1 MLSNAIPRLLDR
13 LRRSELVRK
22 GGEQTDGQLL
32 KAFVGRRDAQ
42 ALEALV
48 RRHAP
53 MVWGV
58 CRRTLA
64 NHHDAE
70 DAFQATFLVLLRR
83 AASLRSPELLAN
95 WLYGVALKT
104 ARKAKQMA
112 AKRSVREPQVSP
124 TPEPSAVESRDCS
137 FGPEQ
142 LQLLD
147 EELSRL
153 PEKYRAAIVLCDL
166 EGSSRAE
173 AARRLRKPEGT
184 VASRLARG
192 REMLARRL
200 TRRGLDVSAT
210 SVAAALPRQAALG
223 SVPAVLLTN
232 TIKTT
237 ALIAAGEVAAAGAI
251 SGQVATLTE
260 AVLRA
265 MALTK
270 RKATIVVFLIA
281 ALVLSAGL
289 VAHHLLDN
297 RPIENSRLPPDPDRP
312 GQADYL
318 VLVVS
323 ASYPGANAAVV
334 ADVVGGSIE
343 GVINHDGAQGLVR
356 IESTSDNDGRYT
368 AHLYFK
374 AETDPESAMKVVKT
388 RIWQAEPLLPDVVL
402 KEKVSVTVGKAA
414 GDPNEVAIAVIDL
427 AKGGDGVQLKK
438 AARAVV
444 KRLEA
449 EHALTNPQVFPGGDD
464 VKELSAYIDHTKCA
478 SLSVTPTEVF
488 KTLEAAVPAYHGHPN
503 SVFGIIGASAEGKAV
518 NLEELKKVVVRGK
531 VTLGDVAHFRELY
544 GPATAYRVDNCVA
557 FRITGT
563 PPEGKSVAEAA
574 TKCVELAE
582 PEAKRVCL
590 AGPQGKILHMKW
602 VERWGFAVK
611 NLSAK

>member
-1 MLSNAIPRLLDR
+1 MALNAIPRILDR
-13 LRRSELVRK
+13 LRRSEMLRE

-32 KAFVGRRDAQ
+32 GAFVGRRDAQ
-42 ALEALV
+42 ALELLV

-64 NHHDAE
+64 DHHDAE
-70 DAFQATFLVLLRR
+70 DAFQATFLVLFRR

-104 ARKAKQMA
+104 ARKARQMA
-112 AKRSVREPQVSP
+112 AKRAAREPQVSP
-124 TPEPSAVESRDCS
+124 MPEPPAVESRDCA

-142 LQLLD
+142 LRLLD

-153 PEKYRAAIVLCDL
+153 PEKYRVAIVLCEL
-166 EGSSRAE
+166 EGRTRPE
-173 AARRLRKPEGT
+173 AARQLRVPEGT

-192 REMLARRL
+192 REMLGRRL
-200 TRRGLDVSAT
+200 ARRGLDVSAG
-210 SVAAALPRQAALG
+210 SVAATLPPQAALG
-223 SVPAVLLTN
+223 SVTATLLAN

-237 ALIAAGEVAAAGAI
+237 ALLAAGEVTAAGAI
-251 SGQVATLTE
+251 SGQVAILTE

-265 MALTK
+265 TALTK
-270 RKATIVVFLIA
+270 RKVAIVVFLIA
-281 ALVLSAGL
+281 ALVLSAGM

-297 RPIENSRLPPDPDRP
+297 RPIGNPALRQDPALPDR
-312 GQADYL
+312 ADYL

-323 ASYPGANAAVV
+323 ASYPGANALVV
-334 ADVVGGSIE
+334 ADTIGRGIE
-343 GVINHDGAQGLVR
+343 GVINHDGAEGLVR

-368 AHLYFK
+368 ARLYFK
-374 AETDPESAMKVVKT
+374 AETDPESAMIIVKT

-402 KEKVSVTVGKAA
+402 KNKVSVTVGKA
-414 GDPNEVAIAVIDL
+414 GGGPNEVAIVVIDL
-427 AKGGDGVQLKK
+427 GDGDGPTLQK

-449 EHALTNPQVFPGGDD
+449 EHALTNPQVFPGDD
-464 VKELSAYIDHTKCA
+464 VKQLCTYVDPTKCA
-478 SLSVTPTEVF
+478 SLGVTPTEVF

-518 NLEELKKVVVRGK
+518 NLEELKKVVVRGT
-531 VTLGDVAHFRELY
+531 VTLGDVAVFRDVDV
-544 GPATAYRVDNCVA
+544 PAAVYRVDNCVA

-574 TKCVELAE
+574 TRCVELAE
-582 PEAKRVCL
+582 PEVQRVWL
-590 AGPQGKILHMKW
+590 AGPEAKVLHLKW
-602 VERWGFAVK
+602 VEHWGFAVK

>member
-1 MLSNAIPRLLDR
+1 MLSNAIPRFLDR
-13 LRRSELVRK
+13 LRRSELLRE

-32 KAFVGRRDAQ
+32 KAFVGRRDVQ

-58 CRRTLA
+58 CRRTLD
-64 NHHDAE
+64 NHLDAE
-70 DAFQATFLVLLRR
+70 DAFQATFLVLFRR

-104 ARKAKQMA
+104 ARKARQMA
-112 AKRSVREPQVSP
+112 AKRSVRERQVSP
-124 TPEPSAVESRDCS
+124 MPEPPAVESRDCA

-142 LQLLD
+142 LRLLD

-153 PEKYRAAIVLCDL
+153 PEKYRVAIVLCDL

-200 TRRGLDVSAT
+200 TRRGLAVSAT
-210 SVAAALPRQAALG
+210 SVAATMPQQAALG
-223 SVPAVLLTN
+223 SVPAALLAN
-232 TIKTT
+232 TVKAA
-237 ALIAAGEVAAAGAI
+237 ALIAAGEATAAGAI
-251 SGQVATLTE
+251 SGQVAILTE

-265 MALTK
+265 TALTK
-270 RKATIVVFLIA
+270 RKAAIVVFLIA
-281 ALVLSAGL
+281 ALVLSAGM

-297 RPIENSRLPPDPDRP
+297 RPIENLALRPDPARP

-318 VLVVS
+318 VLAVT
-323 ASYPGANAAVV
+323 ASYPGANALVV
-334 ADVVGGSIE
+334 ADVVARSIE
-343 GVINHDGAQGLVR
+343 GVINLDGAEGLVR

-368 AHLYFK
+368 ARLYFK
-374 AETDPESAMKVVKT
+374 AETDPESAMNLIKT

-402 KEKVSVTVGKAA
+402 KNKVSVTVGKAE
-414 GDPNEVAIAVIDL
+414 GGPNEVAIAVIDR
-427 AKGGDGVQLKK
+427 GDGDPVQLKK

-449 EHALTNPQVFPGGDD
+449 EHALTNPQVFPGDD
-464 VKELSAYIDHTKCA
+464 VKQLCTYVDHTKCA
-478 SLSVTPTEVF
+478 SLGVTPTEVF

-503 SVFGIIGASAEGKAV
+503 SVFGIIGASAEGRAV
-518 NLEELKKVVVRGK
+518 NLEELKKVVVRDK
-531 VTLGDVAHFRELY
+531 VTLGDVARFNDVDV
-544 GPATAYRVDNCVA
+544 PAAVYRVDNCVA

-582 PEAKRVCL
+582 PEVKRVWL
-590 AGPQGKILHMKW
+590 AGPEAKVVHMKW

-611 NLSAK
+611 NLSAE

>member
-1 MLSNAIPRLLDR
+1 LLR
-13 LRRSELVRK
+13 E

-32 KAFVGRRDAQ
+32 KAFVGRRDVQ

-58 CRRTLA
+58 CRRTLD
-64 NHHDAE
+64 NHLDAE
-70 DAFQATFLVLLRR
+70 DAFQATFLVLFRR

-104 ARKAKQMA
+104 ARKARQMA
-112 AKRSVREPQVSP
+112 AKRSVRERQVSP
-124 TPEPSAVESRDCS
+124 MPEPPAVESRDCA

-142 LQLLD
+142 LRLLD

-153 PEKYRAAIVLCDL
+153 PEKYRVAIVLCDL

-200 TRRGLDVSAT
+200 TRRGLAVSAT
-210 SVAAALPRQAALG
+210 SVAATMPQQAALG
-223 SVPAVLLTN
+223 SVPAALLAN
-232 TIKTT
+232 TVKAA
-237 ALIAAGEVAAAGAI
+237 ALIAAGEATAAGAI
-251 SGQVATLTE
+251 SGQVAILAE

-265 MALTK
+265 TALTK
-270 RKATIVVFLIA
+270 RKAAIVVFLIA
-281 ALVLSAGL
+281 ALVLSAGM

-297 RPIENSRLPPDPDRP
+297 RPIENPARRPDPARP

-318 VLVVS
+318 VLAVT
-323 ASYPGANAAVV
+323 ASYPGANALVV
-334 ADVVGGSIE
+334 ADVVARSIE
-343 GVINHDGAQGLVR
+343 GVINLDGAEGLVR

-368 AHLYFK
+368 ARLYFN
-374 AETDPESAMKVVKT
+374 AETDPESAMNLIKT

-402 KEKVSVTVGKAA
+402 KNKVSVTVGKAE
-414 GDPNEVAIAVIDL
+414 GGPNEVAIAVIDR
-427 AKGGDGVQLKK
+427 GDGDPVQLKK

-449 EHALTNPQVFPGGDD
+449 EHALTNPQVFPGDD
-464 VKELSAYIDHTKCA
+464 VKQLCTYVDHTKCA
-478 SLSVTPTEVF
+478 SLGVTPTEVF

-503 SVFGIIGASAEGKAV
+503 SVFGIIGASAEGRAV
-518 NLEELKKVVVRGK
+518 NLEELKKVVVRDK
-531 VTLGDVAHFRELY
+531 VTLGDVARFNDVDV
-544 GPATAYRVDNCVA
+544 PAAVYRVDNCVA

-582 PEAKRVCL
+582 PEVKRVWL
-590 AGPQGKILHMKW
+590 AGPEAKVVHMKW

-611 NLSAK
+611 NLSAE

>member
-1 MLSNAIPRLLDR
+1 MLR
-13 LRRSELVRK
+13 E

-32 KAFVGRRDAQ
+32 KAFVGRRDVQ

-58 CRRTLA
+58 CRRTLD
-64 NHHDAE
+64 NHLDAE
-70 DAFQATFLVLLRR
+70 DAFQATFLVLFRR

-104 ARKAKQMA
+104 ARKARQMA
-112 AKRSVREPQVSP
+112 AKRSVRERQVSP
-124 TPEPSAVESRDCS
+124 MPEPPAVESRDCA

-142 LQLLD
+142 LRLLD

-153 PEKYRAAIVLCDL
+153 PEKYRVAIVLCDL

-200 TRRGLDVSAT
+200 TRRGLAVSAT
-210 SVAAALPRQAALG
+210 SVAATMPQQAALG
-223 SVPAVLLTN
+223 SVPAALLAN
-232 TIKTT
+232 TVKAA
-237 ALIAAGEVAAAGAI
+237 ALIAAGEATAAGAI
-251 SGQVATLTE
+251 SGQVAILAE

-265 MALTK
+265 TALTK
-270 RKATIVVFLIA
+270 RKAAIVVFLIA
-281 ALVLSAGL
+281 ALVLSAGM

-297 RPIENSRLPPDPDRP
+297 RPIENPARRPDPARP

-318 VLVVS
+318 VLAVT
-323 ASYPGANAAVV
+323 ASYPGANALVV
-334 ADVVGGSIE
+334 ADVVARSIE
-343 GVINHDGAQGLVR
+343 GVINLDGAEGLVR

-368 AHLYFK
+368 ARLYFN
-374 AETDPESAMKVVKT
+374 AETDPESAMNLIKT

-402 KEKVSVTVGKAA
+402 KNKVSVTVGKAE
-414 GDPNEVAIAVIDL
+414 GGPNEVAIAVIDR
-427 AKGGDGVQLKK
+427 GDGDPVQLKK

-449 EHALTNPQVFPGGDD
+449 EHALTNPQVFPGDD
-464 VKELSAYIDHTKCA
+464 VKQLCTYVDHTKCA
-478 SLSVTPTEVF
+478 SLGVTPTEVF

-503 SVFGIIGASAEGKAV
+503 SVFGIIGASAEGRAV
-518 NLEELKKVVVRGK
+518 NLEELKKVVVRDK
-531 VTLGDVAHFRELY
+531 VTLGDVARFNDVDV
-544 GPATAYRVDNCVA
+544 PAAVYRVDNCVA

-582 PEAKRVCL
+582 PEVKRVWL
-590 AGPQGKILHMKW
+590 AGPEAKVVHMKW

-611 NLSAK
+611 NLSAE

>member
-1 MLSNAIPRLLDR
+1 MALNAIPRILDR
-13 LRRSELVRK
+13 LRRSEMLRE

-32 KAFVGRRDAQ
+32 GAFVGRRDAQ
-42 ALEALV
+42 ALELLV

-64 NHHDAE
+64 DHHDAE
-70 DAFQATFLVLLRR
+70 DAFQATFLVLFRR

-104 ARKAKQMA
+104 ARKARQMA
-112 AKRSVREPQVSP
+112 AKRAAREPQVSP
-124 TPEPSAVESRDCS
+124 MPEPPAVESRDCA

-142 LQLLD
+142 LRLLD

-153 PEKYRAAIVLCDL
+153 PEKYRVAIVLCEL
-166 EGSSRAE
+166 EGRTRPE
-173 AARRLRKPEGT
+173 AARQLRVPEGT

-192 REMLARRL
+192 REMLGRRL
-200 TRRGLDVSAT
+200 ARRGLDVSAG
-210 SVAAALPRQAALG
+210 SVAATLPPQAALG
-223 SVPAVLLTN
+223 SVTATLLAN

-237 ALIAAGEVAAAGAI
+237 ALLAAGEVTAAGAI
-251 SGQVATLTE
+251 SGQVAILTE

-265 MALTK
+265 TALTK
-270 RKATIVVFLIA
+270 RKVAIVVFLIA
-281 ALVLSAGL
+281 ALVLSAGM

-297 RPIENSRLPPDPDRP
+297 RPIGNPALRQDPALPDR
-312 GQADYL
+312 ADYL

-323 ASYPGANAAVV
+323 ASYPGANALVV
-334 ADVVGGSIE
+334 ADTIGRGIE
-343 GVINHDGAQGLVR
+343 GVINHDGAEGLVR
-356 IESTSDNDGRYT
+356 IESTSDHDGRYT
-368 AHLYFK
+368 ARLYFK
-374 AETDPESAMKVVKT
+374 AETDPESAMIIVKT

-402 KEKVSVTVGKAA
+402 KNKVSVTVGKA
-414 GDPNEVAIAVIDL
+414 GGGPNEVAIVVIDL
-427 AKGGDGVQLKK
+427 GDGDGPTLQK

-449 EHALTNPQVFPGGDD
+449 EHALTNPQVYPGDEK
-464 VKELSAYIDHTKCA
+464 VKLLYADIDNTKCA
-478 SLSVTPTEVF
+478 SLGVKPTEVF
-488 KTLEAAVPAYHGHPN
+488 KTLQAAVPAYRPGT
-503 SVFGIIGASAEGKAV
+503 STGRETAGMSAEGKAV
-518 NLEELKKVVVRGK
+518 NLEELKKVVVRDK
-531 VTLGDVAHFRELY
+531 VTLGDVASFRLLDA
-544 GPATAYRVDNCVA
+544 PAAVYRADNCVA

-582 PEAKRVCL
+582 PEVKRVWL
-590 AGPQGKILHMKW
+590 AGPKAKVFHMKW

-611 NLSAK
+611 NLSAE